1 MSITAFPQRCARIIS
16 SPTKEI
22 ASRSQRGM
30 CAAILRSYLSLEN
43 SYRESRRLSRSSTVV
58 ATSLCRPLRL
68 GGRCRPV
75 CGNHLGLGE
84 GRLPEHW
91 SVNELPLSWCGC
103 CSGHEIRTSSNV
115 VKVLQ
120 ESKSSVPAEALHIPA
135 AALALQGEKEE
146 VRKQL

>member
-1 MSITAFPQRCARIIS
+1 GPAYLQP
-16 SPTKEI
+16 
-22 ASRSQRGM
+22 SRRA
-30 CAAILRSYLSLEN
+30 CAACQWRIPPRAAAQQQARSLR
-43 SYRESRRLSRSSTVV
+43 
-58 ATSLCRPLRL
+58 CRPLRL

-75 CGNHLGLGE
+75 CGNHLGLGH

-120 ESKSSVPAEALHIPA
+120 ESKSSVSAEALHIPA